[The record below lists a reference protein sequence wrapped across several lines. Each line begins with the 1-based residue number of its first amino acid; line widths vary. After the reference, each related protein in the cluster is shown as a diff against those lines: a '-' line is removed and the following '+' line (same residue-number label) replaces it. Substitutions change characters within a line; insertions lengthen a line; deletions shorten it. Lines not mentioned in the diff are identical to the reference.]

1 MSSVSYG
8 GHVFGA
14 RRKLDVFLRS
24 FGKASQT
31 RVLRLLQKPEISL
44 TTLSTCL
51 LHRRLPMLFFSDIPS
66 FEARLLS
73 KHSLTRLSGTHIRY
87 RNCVSFY
94 ITRERLNNYDVFN
107 SKKLRTIIKKCNT
120 LYSS

>member
-1 MSSVSYG
+1 MSSESYG

-24 FGKASQT
+24 FGKASQM

-44 TTLSTCL
+44 TTHSTCL
-51 LHRRLPMLFFSDIPS
+51 LHVRLPMLFFSDIPS

-73 KHSLTRLSGTHIRY
+73 LSTHSFTSGSHIRY

-94 ITRERLNNYDVFN
+94 ITRERLNNYHVFN
-107 SKKLRTIIKKCNT
+107 PKRLTQFLN
-120 LYSS
+120 YN

>member
-1 MSSVSYG
+1 MSSESYG

-24 FGKASQT
+24 FGKASQM

-51 LHRRLPMLFFSDIPS
+51 LHRHLPMLFFSDIPS

-73 KHSLTRLSGTHIRY
+73 THSFTSGTYIRY
-87 RNCVSFY
+87 WNCVSFY
-94 ITRERLNNYDVFN
+94 ITRERLNNYGVFN
-107 SKKLRTIIKKCNT
+107 LKRIKQFLN
-120 LYSS
+120 YN

>member
-1 MSSVSYG
+1 MSSESYG

-24 FGKASQT
+24 FGKASQM

-51 LHRRLPMLFFSDIPS
+51 LHVRLPMLFFSDIAS

-73 KHSLTRLSGTHIRY
+73 LSTHLFTSGTNIRY
-87 RNCVSFY
+87 RNFY
-94 ITRERLNNYDVFN
+94 ITRERLNNYVVFN
-107 SKKLRTIIKKCNT
+107 PKRITQFSN
-120 LYSS
+120 YN